1 MFPTELVALNFA
13 VDEYASDRGVFPSRK
28 RESRQVIYVATME
41 KAHGVNFL
49 TEEGRLSEIGTQYL
63 FYFISSCFSIAHCKT
78 RIGGG
83 GRNPHNW

>member
-63 FYFISSCFSIAHCKT
+63 FKINIFVLFYIVVFFYCT
-78 RIGGG
+78 L
-83 GRNPHNW
+83 